1 MGIGIRSAFRP
12 KQPFASCQCRGLGIR
27 ARISPDRRSRKAR
40 VVRFDLEE
48 EEWDVMRGEAQ
59 ALAEQSDRFVR
70 NGGGGSCR
78 PPAGDDYLNDH
89 EPIGSI
95 RCVAGEAGIYH
106 EVIPVDLEK
115 AVEAVCSVITGGHLS
130 F

>member
-1 MGIGIRSAFRP
+1 MVAAVP
-12 KQPFASCQCRGLGIR
+12 VGL
-27 ARISPDRRSRKAR
+27 
-40 VVRFDLEE
+40 
-48 EEWDVMRGEAQ
+48 
-59 ALAEQSDRFVR
+59 
-70 NGGGGSCR
+70 
-78 PPAGDDYLNDH
+78 PAGDDYLNDH

-115 AVEAVCSVITGGHLS
+115 AMEAVCSVITGGHLS